1 MIKVQEVEY
10 ISISN
15 NIDFKYIKDCY
26 SVIEEYDINDCIIIY
41 KMFAKSFEDEI
52 KKYKGK
58 AVKDIKDIYSLDN
71 PDSIIIKNFI
81 KEKLK
86 FSVDSILIS
95 LVNYDINSLSDI
107 RIPGC
112 FTIIDNGRLIIG
124 STKYRL
130 FSIDDQSVGY
140 ANISMLKKFVLSKVK

>member
-1 MIKVQEVEY
+1 
-10 ISISN
+10 
-15 NIDFKYIKDCY
+15 
-26 SVIEEYDINDCIIIY
+26 
-41 KMFAKSFEDEI
+41 MFAKSFEDEI

-130 FSIDDQSVGY
+130 FNIDDQSVGY
-140 ANISMLKKFVLSKVK
+140 ANISMLKKFVINKVK